1 MEDLKRLQLDLGY
14 SFIDLGLLRQAISHP
29 SLKQVQNDHQDYE
42 RLEFLG
48 DAVLGM
54 IITETIYVKF
64 SDSAEGSLAKIR
76 ASLVCKDSICR
87 VAKHLKLEEVIIM
100 TRGEE
105 LSGGRS
111 NLNNVENVM
120 EAIIGAIYLDGGL
133 EPARMIVLKLWAAL
147 LASGAGAADPKSGL
161 QEWSQSRSMSIPRY
175 EVVSREGESHS
186 PTFKVMV
193 TIDDLVPECG
203 EGKSI
208 KSAEK
213 DAASKLLQRVT
224 S

>member
-1 MEDLKRLQLDLGY
+1 MENLKKLQLDLDY
-14 SFIDLGLLRQAISHP
+14 SFKDLGLLRRAISHP
-29 SLKQVQNDHQDYE
+29 SLKQLKNDHQDYE

-54 IITETIYVKF
+54 IITEAIYIKF
-64 SDSAEGSLAKIR
+64 ADLAEGILAKIR
-76 ASLVCKDSICR
+76 SSLVCRDSICE
-87 VAKHLKLEEVIIM
+87 VAKHLKLEDIIIM

-111 NLNNVENVM
+111 NLNNIENAM

-133 EPARMIVLKLWAAL
+133 IAARSVVLNLWQSL
-147 LASGAGAADPKSGL
+147 ITNGKGADDPKSSL

-175 EVVSREGESHS
+175 EVISREGESHA
-186 PTFKVMV
+186 PIFKVMV
-193 TIDDLVPECG
+193 SINNLAPEYG
-203 EGKSI
+203 QGFSI
-208 KSAEK
+208 KAAEK
-213 DAASKLLQRVT
+213 NAASKLLQRVT